1 MLNLNPNQMLTTSSS
16 LLFFIWKN
24 IVQADAHVRQSFTP
38 QFFILTTLQG
48 AIIFFQVI
56 LKIC

>member
-1 MLNLNPNQMLTTSSS
+1 MNPNQMLTTSSS
-16 LLFFIWKN
+16 LLFFIWKY
-24 IVQADAHVRQSFTP
+24 IVQADAHICKPFTP

-48 AIIFFQVI
+48 SIIFFQVI